1 MNILE
6 IDGVPVPLK
15 EPMPTSASKKV
26 RILQAANED
35 FEWYPTTDEILAAF
49 AGDLYSQAKT
59 LSSMNDNKGIYH
71 DKRHYDSETG
81 THHDLVSI
89 ENMLD
94 VGAGDGR
101 VFNAIK
107 DKNRG
112 LRFRIEKKYG
122 IEIANSQ
129 SDDLIRKGVF
139 IIGRDFFQTS
149 LIDKNYAVI
158 FSNPPYS
165 IYEDWTLRLLRES
178 SFTVMYL
185 VLPVR
190 WETNKE
196 ILYEMTRFDYENIG
210 EYDFS
215 HGERA
220 ARARVNLIRIRN
232 KTREYKNY
240 RGFTY
245 TEYAEQD
252 PFIRWIEKYI
262 GTFDEVPEKEVYDY
276 EEEGRFLALKRDND
290 IDQLVD
296 DYAAGMNSL
305 LEGMKAVKCLPSC
318 VTRALK
324 IDKKSLHETIKQE
337 IAKMKKRYWRLAFGK
352 LDAVTERLTYDT
364 RDKLLGEMEEFKSL
378 DFNAG
383 NIRSIVIWIIEHH
396 NGYTKEQTVDLFENL
411 AEPDYIRTYK
421 SNTHW
426 NKDTWRYSH
435 FAGKYPNGKP
445 EKYMLDYRFVA
456 RSRIGYRGYGD
467 KSSVVDDLIVVLRSL
482 GADISRLQKVD
493 ATIKQKK
500 QEVEFY
506 NQAGQKTE
514 TAFECRFYKN
524 GNVHLKVNQAL
535 MTKFNVEVARIL
547 GWVRG
552 PEDIQNEF
560 EVSEEEAAGLW
571 NKPALVMLGRGDIPL
586 LEFKEGAGKKDHEK

>member
-1 MNILE
+1 VKILAV
-6 IDGVPVPLK
+6 DGVPVPQK
-15 EPMPTSASKKV
+15 EPKPAGASKKV
-26 RILQAANED
+26 LILQAANED

-49 AGDLYSQAKT
+49 ADDLYGQAKII
-59 LSSMNDNKGIYH
+59 KGIGH
-71 DKRHYDSETG
+71 DKRYYDDETG

-89 ENMLD
+89 GTMLD

-107 DKNRG
+107 DKSKGR
-112 LRFRIEKKYG
+112 RFRVEKKYG
-122 IEIANSQ
+122 IEIANAQ
-129 SDDLIRKGVF
+129 SDDLIRKGIF

-165 IYEDWTLRLLRES
+165 IYEGWTLRLLRES
-178 SFTVMYL
+178 AFLVMYL
-185 VLPVR
+185 VLPAR

-196 ILYEMTRFDYENIG
+196 ILYEMNRFDYESIG

-232 KTREYKNY
+232 KTRKYEDYS
-240 RGFTY
+240 GFTC
-245 TEYAEQD
+245 TEYAVEN
-252 PFIRWIEKYI
+252 PFDRWIEKYI
-262 GTFDEVPEKEVYDY
+262 GTFDEVPEEEAYDY
-276 EEEGRFLALKRDND
+276 EEEERFLALKRGND
-290 IDQLVD
+290 IDQLID
-296 DYAAGMNSL
+296 DYSAEMNSL

-318 VTRALK
+318 ATRALK
-324 IDKKSLHETIKQE
+324 IDKKSLHEIIKQE
-337 IAKMKKRYWRLAFGK
+337 IAAMKKRYWRLAFEK
-352 LDAVTERLTYDT
+352 LNAVTERLTYDT

-396 NGYTKEQTVDLFENL
+396 NEYTKEQTVAVFNSL
-411 AEPDYIRTYK
+411 AEPDFIKAYK
-421 SNTHW
+421 SNVHW
-426 NKDTWRYSH
+426 DKDTWRHSRL
-435 FAGKYPNGKP
+435 AVKYPNGIP

-456 RSRIGYRGYGD
+456 RSSAGCGRGN

-482 GADISRLQKVD
+482 GADIPRIQKVN
-493 ATIKQKK
+493 AIIKQKK
-500 QEVEFY
+500 QETTFY
-506 NQAGQKTE
+506 NYAKQKNE
-514 TAFECRFYKN
+514 TAFECRFYEN

-552 PEDIQNEF
+552 PKDIQNEF
-560 EVSEEEAAGLW
+560 EVSEKEAAELW
-571 NKPALVMLGRGDIPL
+571 NKPALVMLDRGGVPL
-586 LEFKEGAGKKDHEK
+586 LEFKEGA